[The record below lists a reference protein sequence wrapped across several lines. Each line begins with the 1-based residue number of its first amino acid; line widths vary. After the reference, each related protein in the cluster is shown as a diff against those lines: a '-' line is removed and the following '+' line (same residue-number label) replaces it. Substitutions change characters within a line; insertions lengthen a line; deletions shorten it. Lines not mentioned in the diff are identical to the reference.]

1 MSATTLQTGLSRSAV
16 VIALLLAGCDSGSDM
31 AQLRQFVDETVNR
44 EPGPVEPLPEFIS
57 YEPFTY
63 SASGMRSPFES
74 PEDARRRGQ
83 SDNVSEVQPDL
94 ERTREPLESFS
105 LSSLTMVG
113 TLTRDNVRWALIRDG
128 EGTVHR
134 VTVGNYLGRN
144 HGRIVAASESAIE
157 IVEIV
162 TSGDGGWI
170 ERPQTLS
177 IGGQQQQQRQAG
189 AGDVADD
196 GDAPDEN
203 RQENVR

>member
-1 MSATTLQTGLSRSAV
+1 MRVTILHTGLPRSAV
-16 VIALLLAGCDSGSDM
+16 LFALLLAGCESGDDM
-31 AQLRQFVDETVNR
+31 AQLRRFVEETVNR
-44 EPGPVEPLPEFIS
+44 EPGPVEPLPEFTS

-63 SASGMRSPFES
+63 SAAGMRSPFES
-74 PEDARRRGQ
+74 PEDARTRGQ

-94 ERTREPLESFS
+94 ERPREPLESFS
-105 LSSLTMVG
+105 LASLTMVG
-113 TLTRDNVRWALIRDG
+113 TLTRDNVRWVLIRDD

-144 HGRIVAASESAIE
+144 HGRIVSASDSSID

-189 AGDVADD
+189 ARNMADD
-196 GDAPDEN
+196 SDAPDEI
-203 RQENVR
+203 RQESAR